1 MPQRSESSDGMSR
14 GFGGSDDPIQFR
26 RHLDAL
32 RRSRWLIVAVAAT
45 LTIAV
50 VAISSALPDRYS
62 ATASIVR
69 NVSTQPYSAVDANT
83 VTRELATIDQLLT
96 TSTILDAAATKVP
109 GETGTSLSTKVSSE
123 VDPNANLIFVTAKA
137 GEADRAARIAN
148 AVAQTFVD
156 QRKQVAVRQY
166 ESARASLQTQLD
178 ELKAQPGATTQ
189 ADALRQRLSELDAS
203 NASVDDDLTI
213 GQRADPPTAAES
225 PKPMRNGILAL
236 FLGLFLGVL
245 IALGREQ
252 LVPRVGGP
260 RELSRLLDLP
270 ILTTMPYVRRRF
282 GARPGM
288 LSGAE
293 YEAYQSLGASVRFA
307 LPPADEPRLVLVTSA
322 LHAEGKSTVTAQLG
336 RALAQAGHR
345 TLILSADLRWPTQ
358 HELLQ
363 TRSEPGLGDLLL
375 HFEDGARRTSVNRLV
390 REAIVPASQQPR
402 RGSLDVLPAG
412 KKLDDPGRLL
422 AGAGMEAVF
431 NALMELDYAYV
442 LVDSAP
448 LLGIVDTQAL
458 ARRVQDIIFVARLDR
473 LSLDAVFDVRDTLER
488 FEVDSLGLV
497 VVGGRGEA
505 SPYYLPA
512 ARPTAAVDGS

>member
-1 MPQRSESSDGMSR
+1 
-14 GFGGSDDPIQFR
+14 
-26 RHLDAL
+26 
-32 RRSRWLIVAVAAT
+32 
-45 LTIAV
+45 
-50 VAISSALPDRYS
+50 
-62 ATASIVR
+62 
-69 NVSTQPYSAVDANT
+69 
-83 VTRELATIDQLLT
+83 
-96 TSTILDAAATKVP
+96 
-109 GETGTSLSTKVSSE
+109 
-123 VDPNANLIFVTAKA
+123 
-137 GEADRAARIAN
+137 
-148 AVAQTFVD
+148 
-156 QRKQVAVRQY
+156 
-166 ESARASLQTQLD
+166 
-178 ELKAQPGATTQ
+178 
-189 ADALRQRLSELDAS
+189 
-203 NASVDDDLTI
+203 
-213 GQRADPPTAAES
+213 
-225 PKPMRNGILAL
+225 
-236 FLGLFLGVL
+236 
-245 IALGREQ
+245 
-252 LVPRVGGP
+252 
-260 RELSRLLDLP
+260 
-270 ILTTMPYVRRRF
+270 
-282 GARPGM
+282 M

-363 TRSEPGLGDLLL
+363 TPSEPGLGDLLL

-458 ARRVQDIIFVARLDR
+458 ARRVQDIVFVARLDR